1 MVRLLTSHQREAA
14 GAAVGSGPTDLS
26 RSCRLPIPVLRAS
39 GTPQRSETRPRA
51 ERRAPRRAAV
61 VCARSYLNTAP
72 LPRRRGASG
81 AVRRSGQPSEAPRGG
96 REHARQPPF
105 GLLAPAGPGRQ
116 GRAAG
121 GVAARLPPPRPA
133 PGLRKPLASGAT
145 RRKSPLPAQ
154 QTRPSAAP
162 RPHPRRP
169 PRRLLRS
176 LGVSPAEPARRPAYG
191 VRRAAGAEPAAG
203 TAPIAPTER
212 GVTPLKTELSRWAGV
227 LRRGPTPHKASWL
240 VGSDVGWSL
249 SRGPVA
255 TPSYSWGSEQ
265 GALVPDYY
273 IPGLVILF
281 AKQETVVR

>member
-1 MVRLLTSHQREAA
+1 M
-14 GAAVGSGPTDLS
+14 
-26 RSCRLPIPVLRAS
+26 
-39 GTPQRSETRPRA
+39 
-51 ERRAPRRAAV
+51 
-61 VCARSYLNTAP
+61 
-72 LPRRRGASG
+72 
-81 AVRRSGQPSEAPRGG
+81 
-96 REHARQPPF
+96 
-105 GLLAPAGPGRQ
+105 
-116 GRAAG
+116 
-121 GVAARLPPPRPA
+121 AARLPPPRPA
-133 PGLRKPLASGAT
+133 PGLREPLASGAT

-176 LGVSPAEPARRPAYG
+176 LGVSPAEPARRPACS

-227 LRRGPTPHKASWL
+227 LGRGPTPHEASWL

-255 TPSYSWGSEQ
+255 TPSYSWGSEVNERLGTGFLRTRLCHPLQ
-265 GALVPDYY
+265 SRKLWFGETKRHIQKVTEL
-273 IPGLVILF
+273 GLEGTRHTDTNTEKGQDTNTHARPVG
-281 AKQETVVR
+281 

>member
-1 MVRLLTSHQREAA
+1 M
-14 GAAVGSGPTDLS
+14 
-26 RSCRLPIPVLRAS
+26 
-39 GTPQRSETRPRA
+39 
-51 ERRAPRRAAV
+51 RAPISTPRHSRDAGE
-61 VCARSYLNTAP
+61 
-72 LPRRRGASG
+72 LPARRGA
-81 AVRRSGQPSEAPRGG
+81 AANLPKPLAGG
-96 REHARQPPF
+96 RERARQPPF

-176 LGVSPAEPARRPAYG
+176 LGVSPAEPARRPAYS

-227 LRRGPTPHKASWL
+227 LGRGPTPHEASWL

-255 TPSYSWGSEQ
+255 TPSYSWGSEPAPWYWITTYP
-265 GALVPDYY
+265 ALSSLLQSRKLWFGETKRHIQKVTEL
-273 IPGLVILF
+273 GL
-281 AKQETVVR
+281 EGTRHTDTNT